1 MAWIK
6 GILSGLRKLK
16 PTKLTKA
23 EKAEKAVIKT
33 PKLAKATEI
42 ASTTKKA
49 TKLTE
54 ELRTMR
60 TATGRVAGEVPKAI
74 RSVSKSAKTNIGAIT
89 GAGIGAGLGLLAG
102 SILVGSAKVEEGK
115 EDHGTTEEHGKNGGF
130 SATISSGSLITAGQE
145 EAGEYITGDIGGS
158 ISKAEE
164 WAEEAL
170 TGIAGWPVVGDLS
183 KSAIEKRQ
191 ALPFLILLI
200 GGIAIGG
207 YAIYKVAFARP
218 ARARAPT
225 VKVLKP
231 VVVSA

>member
-1 MAWIK
+1 VAWFK
-6 GILSGLRKLK
+6 GLLEGFRGLGKTVK
-16 PTKLTKA
+16 TAVKTAKA
-23 EKAEKAVIKT
+23 KTAQAVVKT
-33 PKLAKATEI
+33 PKVTKATEI

-60 TATGRVAGEVPKAI
+60 TATGRVAGEIPKAI
-74 RSVSKSAKTNIGAIT
+74 RSVSKSAKSGIGAIT

-170 TGIAGWPVVGDLS
+170 TGIAGWPIVGDIS

-191 ALPFLILLI
+191 ALPFLILLL

-207 YAIYKVAFARP
+207 YAIYKVAFSTKTRVRSKA
-218 ARARAPT
+218 
-225 VKVLKP
+225 
-231 VVVSA
+231 VVSA

>member
-1 MAWIK
+1 MAWFK
-6 GILSGLRKLK
+6 GLLEGFKGLGKTVK
-16 PTKLTKA
+16 TAKA
-23 EKAEKAVIKT
+23 KTAQAVVKT
-33 PKLAKATEI
+33 PKLAKTTEI

-60 TATGRVAGEVPKAI
+60 TATGRVAGEIPKAI
-74 RSVSKSAKTNIGAIT
+74 RSVSKSAKSGIGAIT

-115 EDHGTTEEHGKNGGF
+115 EDHGTTEEHGKNGG
-130 SATISSGSLITAGQE
+130 GSIITAGQE

-170 TGIAGWPVVGDLS
+170 TGIAGWPIVGDIS

-200 GGIAIGG
+200 GGVAIGG
-207 YAIYKVAFARP
+207 YAIYKAFSTKTRVRSKA
-218 ARARAPT
+218 
-225 VKVLKP
+225 
-231 VVVSA
+231 VVSA